1 MTDCKLSVMAEKL
14 ISAENILLFPHIG
27 IDGDCAG
34 CVSALAVFLRKIG
47 KNVFA
52 LYKEE
57 LPENLK
63 FLDRAAAYG
72 LAEESDA
79 DAVSGLA
86 AGEGFLQNIF
96 VENEDII
103 ADEVLDIAMC
113 VDNGGFDR
121 FPDYADKFKKAKL
134 SLCLDHH
141 GTSIIRGEDGSKRGI
156 ADLSHIDPA
165 AAACGTLTF
174 ELISE
179 IDRQWVAYGNASAL
193 PDKAIGEAIFTAITT
208 DTGNFQYSNT
218 DKKCHEIM
226 AELYDWDI
234 DFSKISVI
242 LYENERLEAV
252 EIRSKAISRMK
263 SLAGGKGVIS
273 YLTKEELDGLGI
285 MPGETDSIINSLRTI
300 SGVEFAAFIKEKEA
314 GVVRVSLRAKRDGNV
329 AAIAEK
335 FNGGGHIKAAG
346 CTIYASVE
354 EAVGMISEA
363 IELAAAE
370 L

>member
-1 MTDCKLSVMAEKL
+1 MIDCKLSVMAEKL
-14 ISAENILLFPHIG
+14 LSAENILLFPHIG

-34 CVSALAVFLRKIG
+34 CTSAIAVFLRKTG

-63 FLDRAAAYG
+63 FLDREDLRAGNAY
-72 LAEESDA
+72 AN
-79 DAVSGLA
+79 
-86 AGEGFLQNIF
+86 NIF
-96 VENEDII
+96 VSDSDVIS
-103 ADEVLDIAMC
+103 DESLDIAMC
-113 VDNGGFDR
+113 VDNGSFDR
-121 FPDYADKFKKAKL
+121 FPDYEDKFRVAQV

-141 GTSIIRGEDGSKRGI
+141 ETSVIKDEHGEKHGI
-156 ADLSHIDPA
+156 ADFSHIDSD

-179 IDRQWVAYGNASAL
+179 MERQRVALGNAPVL
-193 PDKAIGEAIFTAITT
+193 PDKSIGEAIFTAITT

-226 AELYDWDI
+226 AKLYDWDI

-252 EIRSKAISRMK
+252 EIRSLAVSRMK
-263 SLAGGKGVIS
+263 VLAGGLGVIS
-273 YLTKEELDGLGI
+273 YLTHDELDGLGI
-285 MPGETDSIINSLRTI
+285 MPGETDPIINSLRAI
-300 SGVEFAAFIKEKEA
+300 SGVEFAAFLKEKEA
-314 GVVRVSLRAKRDGNV
+314 GVVRVSLRAKGNGNV
-329 AAIAEK
+329 AEIAKK

-346 CTIYASVE
+346 CTINASVE
-354 EAVGMISEA
+354 EAVKLVSDE
-363 IELAAAE
+363 IEIAAGKLE
-370 L
+370 